1 MRSYFLIRDEQNK
14 KYFIG
19 YRDSDDDLNDI
30 FIDNE
35 IPAFDNVYRAIQIV
49 SSLNLQERKRRAEK
63 VINLANPQK
72 KTKH

>member
-49 SSLNLQERKRRAEK
+49 SSLNLQEG
-63 VINLANPQK
+63 QK
-72 KTKH
+72 K

>member
-49 SSLNLQERKRRAEK
+49 SSLNLQEE
-63 VINLANPQK
+63 QK
-72 KTKH
+72 K

>member
-35 IPAFDNVYRAIQIV
+35 IPAFDNVYRAMQIV
-49 SSLNLQERKRRAEK
+49 SALNLQEQ
-63 VINLANPQK
+63 QK
-72 KTKH
+72 K